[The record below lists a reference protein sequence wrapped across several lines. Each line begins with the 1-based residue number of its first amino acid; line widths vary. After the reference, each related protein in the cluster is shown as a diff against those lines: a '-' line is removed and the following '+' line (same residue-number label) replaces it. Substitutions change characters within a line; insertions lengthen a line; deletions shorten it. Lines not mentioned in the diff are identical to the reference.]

1 MAMCN
6 SIAYRCNGILQFS
19 CCCLHT
25 LTISCS
31 PFRAPLQRSQLNTSP
46 SSEQEAP
53 RRLQSTQT
61 HPSLPEPSTAA
72 VPQQPSQSVG
82 RNGSQ
87 AQPSEL
93 DGVTASRRVANGM
106 YSYLVYLHVSL
117 GVSGWLVGGCAVVGA
132 RVVGGWRRRWERA
145 FIA

>member
-1 MAMCN
+1 MALCN
-6 SIAYRCNGILQFS
+6 SRAYRCNGILQFS

-93 DGVTASRRVANGM
+93 DGVTASRRAANGM

-132 RVVGGWRRRWERA
+132 RVVGGWRRWQRT